1 MHRATPREYAAYG
14 LRVRSALALPFLPAA
29 ADGCRPD
36 VEVGFGETP
45 AALPVPW
52 RGRHHPWQAVPGSFL
67 FTVPEVVRYFAT
79 TARVVI
85 ERADADD
92 STIAGFVAKQV
103 LSAVL
108 QQRGTV
114 VLHASAV
121 ADERGAMVFLGAP
134 GSGKSTLLAALAN
147 RGYLAVADDVLGMG
161 ISGGL
166 PVALPGL
173 PEVRLWQDSRRA
185 LGLLSRPM
193 QRVAPGSEKRRL
205 RPDRLAVFP
214 TPVRAFYVLDAAAEN
229 GVQFRPEAPSTA
241 RDLLDGHR
249 YRRAYGLMLGTRS
262 AQLKKLDV
270 AVAATR
276 TFRVLRP
283 DAAPLDATVEDLT
296 DRVEAHWAMVTGRTL
311 RRRPGCSQRPPA
323 TTPHPDRTVP

>member
-1 MHRATPREYAAYG
+1 MHKAVLGEYAAYG

-36 VEVGFGETP
+36 VEVVFGETP
-45 AALPVPW
+45 PALPVPW
-52 RGRHHPWQAVPGSFL
+52 LRRHRPWQAVPGSFL
-67 FTVPEVVRYFAT
+67 FTVPEVARYFAT

-108 QQRGTV
+108 QQRGAV

-134 GSGKSTLLAALAN
+134 GSGKSTLLAALVN

-161 ISGGL
+161 LSGGL

-173 PEVRLWQDSRRA
+173 PEVRLWPDSRRA

-193 QRVAPGSEKRRL
+193 RRVAPGSEKRRL

-214 TPVRAFYVLDAAAEN
+214 TPVRAFYILDTAAEN
-229 GVQFRPEAPSTA
+229 GVRFRSEAAAAA
-241 RDLLDGHR
+241 RDLLANHR
-249 YRRAYGLMLGTRS
+249 YRGAYGAWLGTRS
-262 AQLKKLDV
+262 AQLLKLDV
-270 AVAATR
+270 AAATAR
-276 TFRVLRP
+276 TFRIIRP
-283 DAAPLDATVEDLT
+283 GAAPPGATVEDLT
-296 DRVEAHWAMVTGRTL
+296 DRVEAHWAMVTGRTS
-311 RRRPGCSQRPPA
+311 RRRPGCSQ
-323 TTPHPDRTVP
+323 